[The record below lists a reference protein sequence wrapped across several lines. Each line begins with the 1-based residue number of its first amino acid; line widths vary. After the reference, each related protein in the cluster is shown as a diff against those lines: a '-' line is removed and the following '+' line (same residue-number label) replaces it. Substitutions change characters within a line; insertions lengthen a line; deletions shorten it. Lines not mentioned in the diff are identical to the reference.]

1 MKNFIIII
9 MENNYI
15 IKILNSD
22 DWEIT
27 KSISLESLRD
37 SPQAFGSNYEK
48 NLEYDE
54 AKWRL
59 YSNPITS
66 GSHAN
71 TVVAFDENGQAVGK
85 AILII
90 RSEDKAEI
98 AGMYVNPK
106 HRGQGLGRK
115 LIEKAIESIPEGIG
129 IKILEMSVNPIQ
141 TPAYKLYES
150 MGFKEVK
157 RESMLLGDGKEYD
170 VITLQKPFI

>member
-1 MKNFIIII
+1 LETK
-9 MENNYI
+9 YL

-27 KSISLESLRD
+27 KSISLESFLD

-54 AKWRL
+54 AKWRS
-59 YSNPITS
+59 YSTPITS

-71 TVVAFDENGQAVGK
+71 TVIAFDENGQAVGK

-115 LIEKAIESIPEGIG
+115 LIEKAIESIPEGTG
-129 IKILEMSVNPIQ
+129 VKILEMSVNPIQ
-141 TPAYKLYES
+141 SPAYGLYTS
-150 MGFKEVK
+150 MGFKEV
-157 RESMLLGDGKEYD
+157 RSEPIILGDGKEYK
-170 VITLQKPFI
+170 VVTLQKPFN